1 MTDIVLSAGE
11 PSGDWLGGKLAESL
25 LRLRPDLQIA
35 GLGGNCMR
43 QAGVEMLA
51 DCEPLAAM
59 GYWDVAARLPSILRL
74 RRLLL
79 GEIHRRRPKLFVG
92 IDAPDFNLGIA
103 AAAKRAGIATAH
115 YVAPSVWMWR
125 GGRLKNIRRAAD
137 KVLCLFPFEPE
148 AMMAGGI
155 AAEFVGHPA
164 AFESIPDKT
173 EARRRLGLGEN
184 NPLIALMPGSRTAE
198 LNLHLPLFAET
209 MPLLQKRHAEMEFIA
224 AAADHKSAARMRE
237 SLPSAKVAVGDAMTA
252 LAAADAGLIK
262 SGTSTLQAALA
273 QTPLAVVYRMSS
285 PAFLFARFHRF
296 RLPFFS
302 LPNILCG
309 HFAAPELLQQEA
321 TPAMV
326 QKQLSRLLEDTSAR
340 RRQLAALQTIRP
352 RLSAPGQ
359 DAPAKAALTLL

>member
-1 MTDIVLSAGE
+1 
-11 PSGDWLGGKLAESL
+11 
-25 LRLRPDLQIA
+25 
-35 GLGGNCMR
+35 
-43 QAGVEMLA
+43 
-51 DCEPLAAM
+51 
-59 GYWDVAARLPSILRL
+59 
-74 RRLLL
+74 
-79 GEIHRRRPKLFVG
+79 
-92 IDAPDFNLGIA
+92 
-103 AAAKRAGIATAH
+103 
-115 YVAPSVWMWR
+115 
-125 GGRLKNIRRAAD
+125 
-137 KVLCLFPFEPE
+137 
-148 AMMAGGI
+148 MAGGI

-209 MPLLQKRHAEMEFIA
+209 MSLLQKRHAEMEFIA

-321 TPAMV
+321 TPSAV
-326 QKQLSRLLEDTSAR
+326 QKQLSRLLEDAPAR